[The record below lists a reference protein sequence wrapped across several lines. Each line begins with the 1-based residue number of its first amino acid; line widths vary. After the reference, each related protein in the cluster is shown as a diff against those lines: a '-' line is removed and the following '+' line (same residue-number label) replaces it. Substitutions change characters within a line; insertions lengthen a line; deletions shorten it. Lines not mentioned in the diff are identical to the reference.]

1 LLMVLRATDGILTQ
15 TRLLKNDLKTLGI
28 TNTYYLPGCRPF
40 SPVIPVQRDRTTD
53 LRIIYLGHITRLK
66 GPLVLLN
73 ALKNLAQI
81 CDRQVSCDF
90 YGPIH
95 DEIHD
100 EFLQRLE
107 SVRNCRYCGEAEPGI
122 GSQLISQYDAL
133 VLPTYY
139 TTEGHPGVLI
149 EAMQAGV
156 PIIATQVRTFPE
168 LVTNGVN
175 GFLVPTQDSH
185 ALADAIRL
193 LAVDPALKEKMGE
206 ANYYKGLEFRAETVV
221 AQMLKIVFPNVTF
234 VREQG

>member
-1 LLMVLRATDGILTQ
+1 V
-15 TRLLKNDLKTLGI
+15 
-28 TNTYYLPGCRPF
+28 
-40 SPVIPVQRDRTTD
+40 VPVQREQTED

-66 GPLVLLN
+66 GPLVLLD
-73 ALKNLAQI
+73 ALKLLNQI
-81 CDRQVSCDF
+81 CDRQITCDF

-100 EFLQRLE
+100 EFVAGLE
-107 SVRNCRYCGEAEPGI
+107 SVPNCKYCGEAQPGS
-122 GSQLISQYDAL
+122 GTQLIAQYDAL

-175 GFLVPTQDSH
+175 GYLVPTQDSH
-185 ALADAIRL
+185 ALADAIRC
-193 LAVDPALKEKMGE
+193 LAADPCLKAKMGE
-206 ANYYKGLEFRAETVV
+206 ANYRKGLEFRAEAVV
-221 AQMLKIVFPNVTF
+221 AQMLKIVFPDAAF
-234 VREQG
+234 VREQNSCAS